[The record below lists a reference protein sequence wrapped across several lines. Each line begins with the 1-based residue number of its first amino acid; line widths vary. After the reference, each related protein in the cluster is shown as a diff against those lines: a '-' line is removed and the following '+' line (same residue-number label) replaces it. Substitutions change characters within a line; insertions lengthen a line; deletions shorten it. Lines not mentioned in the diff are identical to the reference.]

1 MVSSA
6 NQGRRSK
13 SDVSSSPDWLA
24 GVLRSAILRGEFAP
38 GQRLIEA
45 ELAEQLEASRAN
57 VRAALLTLTNEG
69 LVEHS
74 RYRGARVHSTSLA
87 QAVEIAEVR
96 LVLEALVA
104 GRAAERVTPEEV
116 RELRGL
122 VHDLESAIEA
132 ADLLSFAERTNRL
145 QHRVALASRQ
155 GAALLELA
163 RLYAQ
168 MARHEFRS
176 LTVPGR
182 AVASLRELAALVEAI
197 ADHDRGKAEAASRD
211 HFSHLIEAMT
221 SAATARDGAPARG
234 VRIQ

>member
-1 MVSSA
+1 MRSSA
-6 NQGRRSK
+6 DDRQPRGE
-13 SDVSSSPDWLA
+13 VSSSPDWLA
-24 GVLRSAILRGEFAP
+24 GVLRSAILHGEFAP
-38 GQRLIEA
+38 GQRLIEG
-45 ELAEQLEASRAN
+45 ELAGQLRASRAN

-74 RYRGARVHSTSLA
+74 RYRGARVHNTSLT

-104 GRAAERVTPEEV
+104 GRAAERATADEIA
-116 RELRGL
+116 ELRGL
-122 VHDLESAIEA
+122 VHELEGAIAA
-132 ADLLSFAERTNRL
+132 ADLMSFAERTNRL
-145 QHRVALASRQ
+145 QHRIALASRQ
-155 GAALLELA
+155 SAALQELA

-182 AVASLRELAALVEAI
+182 AVASLRELAVLVEAI
-197 ADHDRGKAEAASRD
+197 ANHDRPGAEAASRD
-211 HFSHLIEAMT
+211 HFSNLIEAVT

>member
-1 MVSSA
+1 MRSSVGLR
-6 NQGRRSK
+6 QPVGE
-13 SDVSSSPDWLA
+13 VSSSPDWLA
-24 GVLRSAILRGEFAP
+24 GVLRSAILHGEFAP
-38 GQRLIEA
+38 GQRLIEG
-45 ELAEQLEASRAN
+45 ELAVQLRASRAN
-57 VRAALLTLTNEG
+57 VRAALLKLTNEG

-74 RYRGARVHSTSLA
+74 RYRGARVHDTSLA

-104 GRAAERVTPEEV
+104 GRAAERATADEIT
-116 RELRGL
+116 ELSGL
-122 VHDLESAIEA
+122 VHELEGAIAA
-132 ADLLSFAERTNRL
+132 ADLMSFAERTNRL
-145 QHRVALASRQ
+145 QHRIALAGGQ
-155 GAALLELA
+155 TAALQELA

-182 AVASLRELAALVEAI
+182 AVASLRELAMLVDAI
-197 ADHDRGKAEAASRD
+197 ADHDRTRAEVASRD
-211 HFSHLIEAMT
+211 HFSHMIKAMT